1 MKTLKWLTSTVGLTV
16 LLAGCGGGGDDAGN
30 GGGASGAA
38 PASSVG
44 SATSNN
50 EVQRHFASGD
60 LVLWGYSF
68 VLNGVTQ
75 VFIGKQTVD
84 ASGRLASEKIA
95 GQVTSPETPPSL
107 FDLATEDLVYRS
119 GDTTQM
125 NRRCEPKI
133 AFEGTD
139 HAVVSCTDG
148 GLAHVGWTMR
158 LKRED
163 VSGKFAKDYVRNA
176 SGAAVAAT
184 WANAASTFASGAT
197 AVTASF
203 EARADMFVSSGAL
216 PLFFR
221 DPVGSGWCQTV
232 PGQGSRLGV
241 LLNTDKTT
249 SLFDVPGTSCSFA
262 GLTPIATGSWTATA
276 SGVGNVYTL
285 VNPASVATAA
295 KWQPLFSG
303 AKTPSSRLGTL
314 IQPCSGGW
322 CVAQEV
328 KKGETFESSQ
338 PHFNDLALPALKSVA
353 GL

>member
-1 MKTLKWLTSTVGLTV
+1 MKTLKWLSSAVGMTF
-16 LLAGCGGGGDDAGN
+16 LLAGCGGGGDDAGT

-44 SATSNN
+44 NATTNN
-50 EVQRHFASGD
+50 DVQRYFSSGD
-60 LVLWGYSF
+60 FMLWGYAF
-68 VLNGVTQ
+68 ILNGVTQ

-84 ASGRLASEKIA
+84 TTGRPVSEKIA

-107 FDLATEDLVYRS
+107 FDLPAENSLYRS

-125 NRRCEPKI
+125 NRRCEPRI

-139 HAVVSCTDG
+139 HAVVSCVDG

-163 VSGKFAKDYVRNA
+163 VSGKLAKDYVRNA
-176 SGAAVAAT
+176 SGVAVTAT
-184 WANAASTFASGAT
+184 WANPASTFASGAT

-203 EARADMFVSSGAL
+203 EARADMVVSPVSWT
-216 PLFFR
+216 LFFR
-221 DPVGSGWCQTV
+221 DPVGAGWCQTV
-232 PGQGSRLGV
+232 PGQGYGLGV
-241 LLNTDKTT
+241 RLNADKTT
-249 SLFDVPGTSCSFA
+249 SLFEVPSTSCSFT
-262 GLTPIATGSWTATA
+262 GLTPIGTGSWTATA
-276 SGVGNVYTL
+276 SGVGNTYTL
-285 VNPASVATAA
+285 VHPAPVATAA

-303 AKTPSSRLGTL
+303 AKTPTARLGTL

-322 CVAQEV
+322 CLAQEV

-338 PHFNDLALPALKSVA
+338 PHFNDLALPALKAVA